1 MSSAGSSAPDT
12 GSNNTSWT
20 TYHYLPEVLVADNDV
35 ITNDTV
41 KTSSKSGNTVVF
53 DIPVADDYFMGLLG
67 GEILTKTG
75 TSPPSI
81 TNTVNAIENTRLIA
95 LYFRCDRAIAAS
107 EHIGNC
113 FTHITTPPL
122 HFNKRS
128 LVWPLPRF
136 HTHAH

>member
-1 MSSAGSSAPDT
+1 MSSAGGSAPDS

-20 TYHYLPEVLVADNDV
+20 TYHFLPEVLVADDDV

-95 LYFRCDRAIAAS
+95 LYFR
-107 EHIGNC
+107 
-113 FTHITTPPL
+113 
-122 HFNKRS
+122 
-128 LVWPLPRF
+128 
-136 HTHAH
+136 